1 MPHRLATTRR
11 GFLGLAGAGAAFA
24 GLGALRAL
32 PGAAAGTGAGAG
44 FVSPGAATGFF
55 SPGDAEILT
64 RVVERLVDTGEPGA
78 PPVRATGTLA
88 TIDRLC
94 AGLAP
99 ELTAPLP
106 WLLRLVEWGPWIFE
120 ATPSRFSLLPPEAQD
135 ASLRGWSTSRLELR
149 RAGFQALR
157 NLACLGYWSQPETWP
172 LIGYRG
178 PLLAGRAPGAG
189 AEP

>member
-1 MPHRLATTRR
+1 MRHRLATTRR

-32 PGAAAGTGAGAG
+32 PAGAATGAGAG
-44 FVSPGAATGFF
+44 FF
-55 SPGDAEILT
+55 SAGDAEILT

-78 PPVRATGTLA
+78 PPVRATGAIA

-120 ATPSRFSLLPPEAQD
+120 ATPSRFTLLPPDAQD
-135 ASLRGWSTSRLELR
+135 ASLRGWSSSRLELR

-178 PLLAGRAPGAG
+178 PLLPGRAPGAAG
-189 AEP
+189 AP

>member
-11 GFLGLAGAGAAFA
+11 GFFGLAGAGAAFA

-32 PGAAAGTGAGAG
+32 PA
-44 FVSPGAATGFF
+44 SAATPGPGGAGFF
-55 SPGDAEILT
+55 SPRDAEILT
-64 RVVERLVDTGEPGA
+64 RVVERLVDTGEPDA
-78 PPVRATGTLA
+78 PPVRATGAIA

-178 PLLAGRAPGAG
+178 PLLGDRSGAPVGA
-189 AEP
+189 AP

>member
-32 PGAAAGTGAGAG
+32 PGAAANPGAGA
-44 FVSPGAATGFF
+44 GFF

-64 RVVERLVDTGEPGA
+64 RVVERIVDTGEPGA

-178 PLLAGRAPGAG
+178 PLVAGRAPDAG
-189 AEP
+189 ATP

>member
-32 PGAAAGTGAGAG
+32 PGAAASPGAGA
-44 FVSPGAATGFF
+44 GFF

-64 RVVERLVDTGEPGA
+64 RVVERIVDTGEPGA

-135 ASLRGWSTSRLELR
+135 ASLRGWSTSRLDLR

-178 PLLAGRAPGAG
+178 PLLAGRAPDAR
-189 AEP
+189 ATP

>member
-32 PGAAAGTGAGAG
+32 PAAAATPE
-44 FVSPGAATGFF
+44 PGSVGFF
-55 SPGDAEILT
+55 SRRDAETLT

-78 PPVRATGTLA
+78 PPVRSTGTIA

-120 ATPSRFSLLPPEAQD
+120 ATPSRWSLLPPEAQD
-135 ASLRGWSTSRLELR
+135 ASLRGWSTSRFALR

-178 PLLAGRAPGAG
+178 PLLAAQPSDARGAP
-189 AEP
+189 

>member
-24 GLGALRAL
+24 GLGTLRAL
-32 PGAAAGTGAGAG
+32 PVAAA
-44 FVSPGAATGFF
+44 SPGASDARFF
-55 SPGDAEILT
+55 SPSDTEILT
-64 RVVERLVDTGEPGA
+64 RVVERLVDTGEPTA
-78 PPVRATGTLA
+78 PPVRATGAIA

-106 WLLRLVEWGPWIFE
+106 WLLRLVEWGPWLFE
-120 ATPSRFSLLPPEAQD
+120 ATPSRFTLLAPAAQD

-178 PLLAGRAPGAG
+178 PLLADRRPDAG
-189 AEP
+189 AAP

>member
-32 PGAAAGTGAGAG
+32 PA
-44 FVSPGAATGFF
+44 GAATGASDARFF
-55 SPGDAEILT
+55 SPGDTEILT
-64 RVVERLVDTGEPGA
+64 RVVERLVDTGEPAA
-78 PPVRATGTLA
+78 PPVRATGAIA

-178 PLLAGRAPGAG
+178 PLLADRRPDPGA
-189 AEP
+189 AP